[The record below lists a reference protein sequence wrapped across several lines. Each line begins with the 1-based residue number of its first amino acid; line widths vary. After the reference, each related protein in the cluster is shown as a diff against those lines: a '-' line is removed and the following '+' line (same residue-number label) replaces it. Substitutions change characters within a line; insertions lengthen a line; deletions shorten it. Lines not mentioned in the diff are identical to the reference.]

1 MVFTLWVNSAV
12 SMLDVW
18 RLKAAVFGPCAA
30 GNCHAQPTGQTPL
43 AIDRP
48 AWISAFDI
56 LPLISLETKKRL
68 VEEAFAAGSLLITTH
83 APYPGLGRIHDDDGR
98 RRYRPGS

>member
-48 AWISAFDI
+48 AWISLATAPSLRHNSPAPALAGKTNQACSEVSGDTII
-56 LPLISLETKKRL
+56 LI
-68 VEEAFAAGSLLITTH
+68 
-83 APYPGLGRIHDDDGR
+83 
-98 RRYRPGS
+98 